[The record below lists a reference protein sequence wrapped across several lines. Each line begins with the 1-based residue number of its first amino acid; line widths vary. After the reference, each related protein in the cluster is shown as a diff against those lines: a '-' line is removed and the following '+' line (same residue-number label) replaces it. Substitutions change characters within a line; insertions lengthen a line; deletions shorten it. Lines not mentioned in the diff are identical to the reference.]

1 VQAALSLG
9 TNVQFAPGIYTLTN
23 LTLAK
28 NTHIWGYGAIIQ
40 FASGSSGFLIDQGT
54 NTFGTVIEGLTLDG
68 LSASNYS
75 SGPPL
80 ITDVSAYHGGLNIES
95 AANAGNRHGIRINGG
110 GGNIVKDCTIRGF
123 SGIGFM
129 VVCTN
134 NMNSVFVPGHAVITG
149 NSVYSNYFGGYL
161 AVNSYD
167 YPAFY
172 NAPSSLWV
180 PGISAEDH
188 VVSGNYFFANGIGLA
203 ALSGNHDVT
212 GNLISG
218 NYCSVYIG
226 GGDNSAHGIVE
237 ANTINHSFYGVRCD
251 SGLGREFFN
260 GNAVLDDNYPL
271 WVDGSDWVVFQ
282 NNLVSGPTPGGLM
295 VTNSTAT
302 PGMIV
307 VFRDNAYQ
315 GTWSNLFA
323 NTIYYGSGSGTT
335 YIYGNY
341 SLTVTGDTDGS
352 AASLIEDF
360 GNAAAL
366 TNFNSTN
373 FVTQT
378 KWITNNYAVTP
389 NDSVL
394 FAWGTNEFITNLA
407 SPPPGRMLTVIV
419 KNGHGSAVITNT
431 TATQFFTIPGV
442 GSNNFVSLG
451 GLTSPSNKW
460 TGVFDGANW

>member
-1 VQAALSLG
+1 
-9 TNVQFAPGIYTLTN
+9 
-23 LTLAK
+23 
-28 NTHIWGYGAIIQ
+28 
-40 FASGSSGFLIDQGT
+40 
-54 NTFGTVIEGLTLDG
+54 
-68 LSASNYS
+68 
-75 SGPPL
+75 
-80 ITDVSAYHGGLNIES
+80 
-95 AANAGNRHGIRINGG
+95 
-110 GGNIVKDCTIRGF
+110 
-123 SGIGFM
+123 M
-129 VVCTN
+129 VVCSN
-134 NMNSVFVPGHAVITG
+134 DINSVRLPGHAVITG

-180 PGISAEDH
+180 PGISAEDQ
-188 VVSGNYFFANGIGLA
+188 VVSGNYIFANGIGLA

-212 GNLISG
+212 GNLISA

-226 GGDNSAHGIVE
+226 GGDNSAHGIIE

-251 SGLGREFFN
+251 SWLGREFFM

-271 WVDGSDWVVFQ
+271 WVDGSDWVIFQ
-282 NNLVSGPTPGGLM
+282 NNLVSEASPGGLM

-307 VFRDNAYQ
+307 VFRDNTYQ
-315 GTWSNLFA
+315 GTWSSLFA
-323 NTIYYGSGSGTT
+323 NTIYYGGGSGTT

-341 SLTVTGDTDGS
+341 SCTVTGDTDGS

-366 TNFNSTN
+366 TNYNSTN
-373 FVTQT
+373 LVTQT
-378 KWITNNYAVTP
+378 RWITNNYAVTP

-394 FAWGTNEFITNLA
+394 FAWGTNEFITNLPN
-407 SPPPGRMLTVIV
+407 PPAGSMLTVIV